1 MGTRPVKT
9 TTRPL
14 LNATHGSATYEYLQI
29 IFELQK
35 PVVMDRKHRQ
45 RLLTC
50 PKNVF
55 LLCSL
60 GKSVKRHVVAQW

>member
-1 MGTRPVKT
+1 MAPHNTI
-9 TTRPL
+9 
-14 LNATHGSATYEYLQI
+14 HGSTTYEYLQI
-29 IFELQK
+29 IFGLQK
-35 PVVMDRKHRQ
+35 PVVMDMKYRQ